1 MSCFQTV
8 NPFSGEKIAE
18 YPIFSRK
25 KILSLL
31 ESSAVAFQSW
41 KKSSFEQRAA
51 LLQAAGRLLR
61 ERVENY
67 ALLITDEMGKPL
79 KEARAEVNKCAALCD
94 YYAQQAE
101 LMLKAENISTEA
113 VRSYVRYEPIGAVF
127 AVMPWNF
134 PFWQVFR
141 FAAPALMAGNTALL
155 KHAPNS
161 SGAATAI
168 EQLFADAGYPEN
180 VFRTLIADT
189 GDVPYIIAHPVVQA
203 VTLTGSERAGASVAE
218 AAGLRLKKTV
228 LELGGS
234 DAFIVCEDAD
244 FEKAVRTAVQ
254 SRLLNGGQSCISAK
268 RFFVH
273 ENIYEKFR
281 TALLAAVSKLKQG
294 NPREE
299 DTDLGPMARPDL
311 ADLIEKQVEKSL
323 QAGATLVSGG
333 KRNQNFFEPTVLENI
348 PLTSPAFREEL
359 FGPVFTLFSFST
371 DEQAIHL
378 ANLSEYGLGAAVWS
392 ENRERAEKMAAEIAA
407 GCVFINSLV
416 RSDQRVPF
424 GGIKKSGYGREL
436 SLNGIREFVNVKTV
450 WVD

>member
-1 MSCFQTV
+1 
-8 NPFSGEKIAE
+8 
-18 YPIFSRK
+18 
-25 KILSLL
+25 
-31 ESSAVAFQSW
+31 
-41 KKSSFEQRAA
+41 
-51 LLQAAGRLLR
+51 
-61 ERVENY
+61 
-67 ALLITDEMGKPL
+67 
-79 KEARAEVNKCAALCD
+79 
-94 YYAQQAE
+94 
-101 LMLKAENISTEA
+101 
-113 VRSYVRYEPIGAVF
+113 
-127 AVMPWNF
+127 
-134 PFWQVFR
+134 
-141 FAAPALMAGNTALL
+141 
-155 KHAPNS
+155 
-161 SGAATAI
+161 
-168 EQLFADAGYPEN
+168 
-180 VFRTLIADT
+180 
-189 GDVPYIIAHPVVQA
+189 VQA

-218 AAGLRLKKTV
+218 NAGLRLKKTV

-273 ENIYEKFR
+273 EKIYDKFR

-311 ADLIEKQVEKSL
+311 ADLIEKQVENSL
-323 QAGATLVSGG
+323 RAGATLTSGG
-333 KRNQNFFEPTVLENI
+333 KRKQNFFEPTVLENI
-348 PLTSPAFREEL
+348 PLASPAFREEL
-359 FGPVFTLFSFST
+359 FGPVFTLFSFSS

-392 ENRERAEKMAAEIAA
+392 ENRDRAEKMATEIAA
-407 GCVFINSLV
+407 GCIFINSLV